1 MKPSRF
7 NYERPES
14 LAQAL
19 ELLNSASVQGREARI
34 MAGGQSLLPMMNYRI
49 VKPDLVIDISRLLE
63 LDRIQTGASG
73 GLVVGALSRHSTME
87 RSDLVAQHFPVV
99 RETVQHVAHLAIR
112 NMGTIG
118 GSLAHADP
126 AAEWPLLVRLL
137 DATLVVTSVRGER
150 RIAASD
156 FFISMLTT
164 AIERDELLS
173 QIEFPLLPDGS
184 GSAFDEFSRR
194 HGDYALAGVGVCL
207 TAHEGHVRQARVALM
222 GVGDTPLRSPEA
234 EAVLTGQAWSED
246 LMHRAVEQGCA
257 ALTPRQ
263 DLNAS
268 SDYRRHLTSVLMA
281 QTLKTAW
288 SRATGTAQ

>member
-7 NYERPES
+7 HYERPES
-14 LAQAL
+14 LAEVL
-19 ELLNSASVQGREARI
+19 TLLNSASSEGRDARI
-34 MAGGQSLLPMMNYRI
+34 MAGGQSLIPMMNYRI

-63 LDRIQTGASG
+63 LDRIRTDTSG

-87 RSDLVAQHFPVV
+87 RSELVAQHFPVV
-99 RETVQHVAHLAIR
+99 RESLQHVAHLAIR
-112 NMGTIG
+112 NVGTIG

-137 DATLVVTSVRGER
+137 DATLVVVSVRGER
-150 RIAASD
+150 RIAARD

-164 AIERDELLS
+164 AIQPDELLAK
-173 QIEFPLLPDGS
+173 IEFPFLPEGS

-207 TAHEGHVRQARVALM
+207 TADSGYVRQARIALM

-234 EAVLTGQAWSED
+234 ESVLTGQAWSED
-246 LMHRAVEQGCA
+246 LMHRAIERGCA
-257 ALTPRQ
+257 ALTPRE

-268 SDYRRHLTSVLMA
+268 SDYRRHLTAVLMA
-281 QTLKTAW
+281 QTLNTAW
-288 SRATGTAQ
+288 LRANGTAQ

>member
-7 NYERPES
+7 RYERPES
-14 LAQAL
+14 LPEAL
-19 ELLNSASVQGREARI
+19 ELLNIASLEGVEARI
-34 MAGGQSLLPMMNYRI
+34 MAGGQSLIPMMNFRI

-63 LDRIQTGASG
+63 LDRIHTSESA
-73 GLVVGALSRHSTME
+73 GLIVGSLSRHSTME
-87 RSDLVAQHFPVV
+87 RSPLVARHFPVV
-99 RETVQHVAHLAIR
+99 PETMQHVAHLAIR

-126 AAEWPLLVRLL
+126 AAEWPMLVRLL
-137 DATLVVTSVRGER
+137 DAQLVVASVRGER
-150 RIAASD
+150 RIAACD
-156 FFISMLTT
+156 FFVSMLTT

-173 QIEFPLLPDGS
+173 QIEFPLLPNGS

-207 TAHEGHVRQARVALM
+207 TAREGQVQQARVALM

-234 EAVLTGQAWSED
+234 EAVLTGQVWSED
-246 LMHRAVEQGCA
+246 LVRKAVEAGSA
-257 ALTPRQ
+257 ALTPRH

-281 QTLKTAW
+281 QTLRTAW
-288 SRATGTAQ
+288 LRATGTAQ

>member
-34 MAGGQSLLPMMNYRI
+34 MAGGQSLIPMMNYRI

-73 GLVVGALSRHSTME
+73 GLVAGALSRHSTME

-99 RETVQHVAHLAIR
+99 RETIRHVAHLAVR

-137 DATLVVTSVRGER
+137 DATLVVASVRGER

-173 QIEFPLLPDGS
+173 QIEFPFLPDGS

-207 TAHEGHVRQARVALM
+207 TAHDGHVRQARVALM

-246 LMHRAVEQGCA
+246 LMQRAVEQGCA

-268 SDYRRHLTSVLMA
+268 SDYRRHLTAVLMA

-288 SRATGTAQ
+288 SRATGAAQ

>member
-7 NYERPES
+7 HYERPES

-34 MAGGQSLLPMMNYRI
+34 MAGGQSLIPMMNYRI

-73 GLVVGALSRHSTME
+73 GLVAGALSRHSTME

-99 RETVQHVAHLAIR
+99 RETIRHVAHLAVR

-137 DATLVVTSVRGER
+137 DATLVVASVRGER

-173 QIEFPLLPDGS
+173 QIEFPFLPDGS

-207 TAHEGHVRQARVALM
+207 TAHDGHVRQARVALM

-246 LMHRAVEQGCA
+246 LMQRAVEQGCA

-268 SDYRRHLTSVLMA
+268 SDYRRHLTAVLMA

-288 SRATGTAQ
+288 SRATGAAQ

>member
-1 MKPSRF
+1 
-7 NYERPES
+7 
-14 LAQAL
+14 
-19 ELLNSASVQGREARI
+19 
-34 MAGGQSLLPMMNYRI
+34 
-49 VKPDLVIDISRLLE
+49 
-63 LDRIQTGASG
+63 
-73 GLVVGALSRHSTME
+73 ME

-99 RETVQHVAHLAIR
+99 PEALQHVAHLAVR

-137 DATLVVTSVRGER
+137 DATLVVASVRGER

-164 AIERDELLS
+164 AIERDELLT
-173 QIEFPLLPDGS
+173 QIEFPFLPDGS
-184 GSAFDEFSRR
+184 GSTFDEFSRR

-207 TAHEGHVRQARVALM
+207 TAHDGHVRQARVALM
-222 GVGDTPLRSPEA
+222 GVGDTPLRSPDA

-246 LMHRAVEQGCA
+246 LMQRAVEQGCA

-268 SDYRRHLTSVLMA
+268 SDYRRHLTAVLMA

-288 SRATGTAQ
+288 SRATGAAQ

>member
-14 LAQAL
+14 LTEAL
-19 ELLNSASVQGREARI
+19 ELLNIASAKGLEARI
-34 MAGGQSLLPMMNYRI
+34 MAGGQSLIPMMNYRI

-73 GLVVGALSRHSTME
+73 GLVAGALSRHCTME

-99 RETVQHVAHLAIR
+99 PEALQHVAHLAVR

-137 DATLVVTSVRGER
+137 DATLVVASVRGKR

-164 AIERDELLS
+164 AIERDELLT
-173 QIEFPLLPDGS
+173 QIEFPFLPDGS

-207 TAHEGHVRQARVALM
+207 TAHDGHVRQARVALM
-222 GVGDTPLRSPEA
+222 GVGDTPLRSPDA

-246 LMHRAVEQGCA
+246 LMQRAVEQGCA

-268 SDYRRHLTSVLMA
+268 SDYRRHLTAVLMA

-288 SRATGTAQ
+288 SRATGAAQ

>member
-14 LAQAL
+14 LTEAL
-19 ELLNSASVQGREARI
+19 ELLNIASAKGLEARI
-34 MAGGQSLLPMMNYRI
+34 MAGGQSLIPMMNYRI

-73 GLVVGALSRHSTME
+73 GLVAGALSRHSTME

-99 RETVQHVAHLAIR
+99 PEALQHVAHLAVR

-137 DATLVVTSVRGER
+137 DATLVVASVRGER

-164 AIERDELLS
+164 AIERDELLT
-173 QIEFPLLPDGS
+173 QIEFPFLPDGS

-207 TAHEGHVRQARVALM
+207 TAHDGHVRQARVALM
-222 GVGDTPLRSPEA
+222 GVGDTPLRSPDA

-246 LMHRAVEQGCA
+246 LMQRAVEQGCA

-268 SDYRRHLTSVLMA
+268 SDYRRHLTAVLMA

-288 SRATGTAQ
+288 SRATGAAQ

>member
-14 LAQAL
+14 LTEAL
-19 ELLNSASVQGREARI
+19 ELLNIASAKGLEARI
-34 MAGGQSLLPMMNYRI
+34 MAGGQSLIPMMNYRI

-73 GLVVGALSRHSTME
+73 GLVAGALSRHSTME

-99 RETVQHVAHLAIR
+99 PEALQHVAHLAVR

-137 DATLVVTSVRGER
+137 DATLVVASVRGER

-164 AIERDELLS
+164 AIERDELLT
-173 QIEFPLLPDGS
+173 QIEFPFLPDGS
-184 GSAFDEFSRR
+184 GSTFDEFSRR

-207 TAHEGHVRQARVALM
+207 TAHDGHVRQARVALM
-222 GVGDTPLRSPEA
+222 GVGDTPLRSPDA

-246 LMHRAVEQGCA
+246 LMQRAVEQGCA

-268 SDYRRHLTSVLMA
+268 SDYRRHLTAVLMA

-288 SRATGTAQ
+288 SRATGAAQ

>member
-14 LAQAL
+14 LTEAL
-19 ELLNSASVQGREARI
+19 ELLNIASAKGLEARI
-34 MAGGQSLLPMMNYRI
+34 MAGGQSLIPMMNYRI

-73 GLVVGALSRHSTME
+73 GLVAGALSRHSTME

-99 RETVQHVAHLAIR
+99 RETIQHVAHLAVR

-137 DATLVVTSVRGER
+137 DATLVVASVRGER
-150 RIAASD
+150 RIAASE

-173 QIEFPLLPDGS
+173 QIEFPFLPDGS

-207 TAHEGHVRQARVALM
+207 TAHDGHVRQARVALM

-246 LMHRAVEQGCA
+246 LMQRAVEQGCA

-268 SDYRRHLTSVLMA
+268 SDYRRHLTAVLMA

-288 SRATGTAQ
+288 SRATGAAQ